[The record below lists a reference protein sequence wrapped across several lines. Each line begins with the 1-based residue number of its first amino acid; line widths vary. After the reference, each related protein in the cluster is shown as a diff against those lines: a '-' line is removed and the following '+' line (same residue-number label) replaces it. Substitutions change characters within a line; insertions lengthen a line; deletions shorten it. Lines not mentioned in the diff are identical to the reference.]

1 MTKATRTLARP
12 VLSALLL
19 LAAIAAPNAQPAS
32 SDWPGR
38 PITVI
43 VPFPAGS
50 ATDVIA
56 RIVTKELTTRLRAP
70 VVIENRPGGD
80 TTIGTRA
87 LARSQPDGY
96 TIGFAGLTATSIAP
110 STHKVLGYDPQKDL
124 APVGLVGRIPYVLIV
139 HPGLAAK
146 TVPEFVALAKAKPH
160 ALNYASAGEV
170 SLANLGMLILADKT
184 GMQLTHVP
192 YRSTAQ
198 SIVDIV
204 SGIIHA
210 QIASVPPTL
219 ELERTG
225 KVRALAVTTGKRIAT
240 MPDVPT
246 VMESGVADYELS
258 FWTAI
263 FAPAGTP
270 AAVVARLNREINEI
284 LATPDVKKAL
294 AEQGVDA
301 EPATPDALGALVG
314 REIAKFRAV
323 VEQAGIK
330 PQ

>member
-1 MTKATRTLARP
+1 MDQEMRLRLIAA
-12 VLSALLL
+12 ALLSF
-19 LAAIAAPNAQPAS
+19 AALSSAGAQPGTA
-32 SDWPGR
+32 DWPSR

-56 RIVTKELTTRLRAP
+56 RVLTKELGSRLRTA

-87 LARSQPDGY
+87 LARALGDGY
-96 TIGFAGLTATSIAP
+96 TLGFAGLTATSIAP
-110 STHKVLGYDPQKDL
+110 STHKVLGYDSQKDL
-124 APVGLVGRIPYVLIV
+124 AAVALVGRIPYVLIV
-139 HPGLAAK
+139 HPGLAARSL
-146 TVPEFVALAKAKPH
+146 TDFVALAKAKPG

-170 SLANLGMLILADKT
+170 SLANLGMLILATKT

-198 SIVDIV
+198 SIVDVV
-204 SGIIHA
+204 SGVIHA

-219 ELERTG
+219 ELERGG
-225 KVRALAVTTGKRIAT
+225 KVRALAVTTARRIAT
-240 MPDVPT
+240 MPNVPT
-246 VMESGVADYELS
+246 VMESGVPDYELS

-270 AAVVARLNREINEI
+270 AAIVARLNREINAI
-284 LATPDVKKAL
+284 MAMADVGKSL
-294 AEQGVDA
+294 AEHGVNS
-301 EPATPDALGALVG
+301 EPGTPDALAALVR
-314 REIAKFRAV
+314 RETEKYRTV
-323 VEQAGIK
+323 VQQAGIT

>member
-1 MTKATRTLARP
+1 M
-12 VLSALLL
+12 
-19 LAAIAAPNAQPAS
+19 
-32 SDWPGR
+32 
-38 PITVI
+38 
-43 VPFPAGS
+43 
-50 ATDVIA
+50 
-56 RIVTKELTTRLRAP
+56 
-70 VVIENRPGGD
+70 
-80 TTIGTRA
+80 
-87 LARSQPDGY
+87 
-96 TIGFAGLTATSIAP
+96 
-110 STHKVLGYDPQKDL
+110 LGYDPQKDL
-124 APVGLVGRIPYVLIV
+124 APVALVGRIPYVLIV

-146 TVPEFVALAKAKPH
+146 TLPEFVDLAKAKPG

-170 SLANLGMLILADKT
+170 SLANLGMLILAGKT
-184 GMQLTHVP
+184 GVTLTHVP

-225 KVRALAVTTGKRIAT
+225 KVRAIAVTTDKRIAT

-246 VMESGVADYELS
+246 VMESGVTDYELS

-270 AAVVARLNREINEI
+270 APIVARLNREINEI
-284 LATPDVKKAL
+284 LATAEARKAL

-301 EPATPDALGALVG
+301 EPTTPDALGALV
-314 REIAKFRAV
+314 RKETTKFRAV